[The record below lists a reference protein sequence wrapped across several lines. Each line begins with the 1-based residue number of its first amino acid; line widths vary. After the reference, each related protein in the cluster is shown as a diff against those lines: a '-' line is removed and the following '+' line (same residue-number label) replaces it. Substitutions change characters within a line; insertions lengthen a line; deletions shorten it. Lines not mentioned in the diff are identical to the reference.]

1 MAFWSEPDINRLRKN
16 PQMVRDLA
24 ARVLRRLTE
33 PHALTEWEGYDFLP
47 SIISKT
53 WIDEFTDP
61 QIEKVLEIEFLSRP
75 FDLWDGVNTHSALSL
90 CHRAIVDMDED
101 DEVWILERHERI
113 PQVIYG
119 RDVRRLIR
127 LTRQFVY
134 AEAA

>member
-1 MAFWSEPDINRLRKN
+1 MAFWSERDIYPLRKN

-24 ARVLRRLTE
+24 ARILRRITK

-53 WIDEFTDP
+53 WVEEFTDP
-61 QIEKVLEIEFLSRP
+61 QIEKVLEVDFLSRS
-75 FDLWDGVNTHSALSL
+75 FDIWDGVNTQSALRL
-90 CHRAIVDMDED
+90 CHRATVDMDED
-101 DEVWILERHERI
+101 DEAWILELHDRF

-134 AEAA
+134 AESA